1 MSAYLYRG
9 ISPPS
14 TNVRMAHLYRV
25 EIRPG
30 TNVPAFVP
38 VLAPTRYKCGLTR
51 HVGGL
56 PSHPVQMPSFVSG
69 VEILS
74 TNEKSTQGQMP
85 DSLVVSLGTLW
96 IPAHGPLHLSSRY
109 NLYSMCFHLHWVF
122 VNNELM
128 HRKFSSFSA
137 TWSEFQFSVLFF
149 IVHFVAPACMLS
161 WLCFQF

>member
-1 MSAYLYRG
+1 MDCDISKCLDGKASWGRKIYICIKLDNAPVQMSAYLYRD

-85 DSLVVSLGTLW
+85 DSLVVSLGTL
-96 IPAHGPLHLSSRY
+96 
-109 NLYSMCFHLHWVF
+109 
-122 VNNELM
+122 
-128 HRKFSSFSA
+128 
-137 TWSEFQFSVLFF
+137 
-149 IVHFVAPACMLS
+149 
-161 WLCFQF
+161 